1 MWSPGSWWMIWG
13 LSNFYRS
20 RKTVTLVKISIV
32 QEEGKRRRSRCGRWV
47 LQMVLGN
54 LLLQHLLQDKIGSSP
69 KVPLEEETPS
79 KSPRPTLPPLPA
91 NSTLKLIKK
100 FKSRKPSLWKI
111 RLRSKTPELQA
122 WAQPLDKPKDSTKQK
137 TYIPISS
144 TKSLNKEEKI
154 WWK

>member
-1 MWSPGSWWMIWG
+1 
-13 LSNFYRS
+13 
-20 RKTVTLVKISIV
+20 
-32 QEEGKRRRSRCGRWV
+32 
-47 LQMVLGN
+47 MVLGN
-54 LLLQHLLQDKIGSSP
+54 LLLQHLLQDKIASSP
-69 KVPLEEETPS
+69 KVSLEEETPS
-79 KSPRPTLPPLPA
+79 KSPRPTLPPLPVMA

-154 WWK
+154 